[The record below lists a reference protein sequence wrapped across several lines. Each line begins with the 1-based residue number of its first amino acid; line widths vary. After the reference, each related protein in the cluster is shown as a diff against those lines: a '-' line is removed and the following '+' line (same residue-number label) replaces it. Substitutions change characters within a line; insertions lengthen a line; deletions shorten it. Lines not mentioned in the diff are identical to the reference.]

1 MEESTCSICLVELSV
16 SADFATTNCNHT
28 FHTSCLIQSKTNHCP
43 LCRNDLYI
51 QPEESVNENVF
62 DESIFTE
69 EVIESLFEDNLS
81 EHNHLPDSLSAIAN
95 INNLDDLS
103 NQDTK
108 ILLRLIIQM
117 NNIIQDNNQKLV
129 EAVSDLII
137 N

>member
-1 MEESTCSICLVELSV
+1 MEELSCSICLIELSIE
-16 SADFATTNCNHT
+16 SDFATTNCNHS
-28 FHTSCLIQSKTNHCP
+28 FHTSCLIQSKTSHCP

-51 QPEESVNENVF
+51 QPEDDLDENIF
-62 DESIFTE
+62 NESIFTQ

-81 EHNHLPDSLSAIAN
+81 EHNSLPDSLSAIAN

-117 NNIIQDNNQKLV
+117 NHIIQDNNEKLV
-129 EAVSDLII
+129 EAVSTLI